1 MANKRDYYD
10 VLGVSRNAGKDEIKK
25 AYRALAKKYHPDQNP
40 GDKSAEEKFKEINEA
55 YSVLSDEEKKA
66 RYDQFGHAGTDD
78 SFGAGGYGPFS
89 GFGGA
94 DFGMDLGDIFG
105 SFFGGGSART
115 AKSGPSRG
123 RNLHES
129 ISITFEEAAKGVE
142 KTINISRYE
151 KCSKCSGSGAKPGT
165 HAKTCPTCHGTGQMR
180 STQRTILGSFSTV
193 TTCAT
198 CRGEGTVISDPC
210 TECGGNG
217 LERKSRKISVKIPA
231 GIDDGQQITLRGEG
245 DHGRKGGPAGD
256 LYLLINVKKHS
267 IFKRNGFDVF
277 LEVPISFV
285 EAALGAEIDVP
296 TLHGKVKLKIPEGT
310 QSGTNFSI
318 RGKGIQRLGGGG
330 MGDQIVKVV
339 VKIPKN
345 LTEKQREILK
355 SFGET
360 IGLREF
366 GERKSFFDKVKDNL
380 GI

>member
-142 KTINISRYE
+142 KTINISRM
-151 KCSKCSGSGAKPGT
+151 KNAPN
-165 HAKTCPTCHGTGQMR
+165 AP
-180 STQRTILGSFSTV
+180 
-193 TTCAT
+193 
-198 CRGEGTVISDPC
+198 
-210 TECGGNG
+210 
-217 LERKSRKISVKIPA
+217 
-231 GIDDGQQITLRGEG
+231 
-245 DHGRKGGPAGD
+245 
-256 LYLLINVKKHS
+256 
-267 IFKRNGFDVF
+267 
-277 LEVPISFV
+277 
-285 EAALGAEIDVP
+285 EAVP
-296 TLHGKVKLKIPEGT
+296 TGYTCKNMPHLPRYRSDAQH
-310 QSGTNFSI
+310 
-318 RGKGIQRLGGGG
+318 
-330 MGDQIVKVV
+330 
-339 VKIPKN
+339 PKN
-345 LTEKQREILK
+345 NTR
-355 SFGET
+355 
-360 IGLREF
+360 
-366 GERKSFFDKVKDNL
+366 FFFHRHHMRNMP
-380 GI
+380 GRRHGNQ